1 MLKTNQL
8 SQNIK
13 FLRKRMRIS
22 QQELANQLGIKRSN
36 IAAYES
42 KNIEPRLRVLL
53 NMAKFFNIEFKT
65 FLSHALSDQKELPPF
80 KDQIDLNTKNQEEN
94 FNIDL
99 ESVNQFI
106 NSSISIRKILIGFK
120 SLQLLKSE
128 QQINGNSLKI
138 KVFLEITEQ
147 LLIQNE
153 HIIKSINSATA
164 SNQT

>member
-13 FLRKRMRIS
+13 FLRKRMKIS

-53 NMAKFFNIEFKT
+53 NMAKFFNIEFKM
-65 FLSHALSDQKELPPF
+65 FLSQALSDQNELLPF
-80 KDQIDLNTKNQEEN
+80 KKQIDLNTKNQEEH

-99 ESVNQFI
+99 ENVNKFI
-106 NSSISIRKILIGFK
+106 NSSISSRKILIGFK

-128 QQINGNSLKI
+128 RQINGNTLKI
-138 KVFLEITEQ
+138 KAFIEITEQ

-153 HIIKSINSATA
+153 HIIKSINSAKA
-164 SNQT
+164 SNQS